1 MGEKLFLFW
10 LFVSLVR
17 VFVKTHSDRCLFTC
31 QGAFPLCRHDGL
43 YKCTDSFRILRIYIV
58 YASDQIKMLCFHF
71 FFVSFVLITLL
82 GPWPIQEQSQ
92 PVSIF
97 RKTFVIHAY
106 FNRFML
112 PFVRSLSLHD

>member
-1 MGEKLFLFW
+1 MGEKLFLFR

-71 FFVSFVLITLL
+71 FCLICFDYD
-82 GPWPIQEQSQ
+82 I
-92 PVSIF
+92 
-97 RKTFVIHAY
+97 
-106 FNRFML
+106 
-112 PFVRSLSLHD
+112 RSLANRRAVPTSFNMEKNLCDTRLLQ